1 MKELDIIKDI
11 RAKNNDLWMEIL
23 RIALE
28 SRQEETRNI
37 LRRIKNN
44 DEEISRNVGE
54 IIRKG

>member
-11 RAKNNDLWMEIL
+11 RIKNNDLWMDIL

-28 SRQEETRNI
+28 ARPEQTKMVLRQ
-37 LRRIKNN
+37 IKNN
-44 DEEISRNVGE
+44 DKEISRNVGE